1 MTTTHASAVLIGPK
15 AVLIRGASGA
25 GKSTVAWRLI
35 EAGRQGVLPFARLV
49 GDDRVELEA
58 SHGRL
63 LVRPPQNLAGLLEI
77 RALGLRHLDYE
88 PVAVVGLVLDLSSP
102 GPERLPSP
110 EAAQATVEGIVLP
123 RLGAAS
129 PETTV
134 SILVAFLRTEALGD

>member
-1 MTTTHASAVLIGPK
+1 MTTTHASAVLIGRK
-15 AVLIRGASGA
+15 AVVIRGPSGA

-35 EAGRQGVLPFARLV
+35 EEGRQGLLPFVRLV

-63 LVRPPQNLAGLLEI
+63 LVRPAQRLAGLLEI
-77 RALGLRHLDYE
+77 RGLGIRHLAYE
-88 PVAVVGLVLDLSSP
+88 PVAVVGLVLDVGPP

-110 EAAQATVEGIVLP
+110 EATQASIEGIVLP
-123 RLGAAS
+123 RLAAAS
-129 PETTV
+129 PETAV